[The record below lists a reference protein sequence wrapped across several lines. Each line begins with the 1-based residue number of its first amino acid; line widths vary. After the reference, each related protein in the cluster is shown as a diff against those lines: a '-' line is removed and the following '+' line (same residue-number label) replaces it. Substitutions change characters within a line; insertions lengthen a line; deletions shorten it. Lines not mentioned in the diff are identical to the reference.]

1 MTWSTLAATAVGTV
15 LGVLA
20 TLFAEHVR
28 RRGDRT
34 DHDRETLRTAFSAY
48 LTALSTARDAFIR
61 AEPAPERVGKGHI
74 AISEHGVYAERLQLD
89 LVAPR
94 TLTAKTGPAVDSV
107 LDLHDAVVAGHAPD
121 SPEYLRAWRAARRTR
136 AALIEEMRKSL
147 QRP

>member
-1 MTWSTLAATAVGTV
+1 MTWSTLAATAVGTA

-20 TLFAEHVR
+20 TLFADHVHR
-28 RRGDRT
+28 RRDHAE
-34 DHDRETLRTAFSAY
+34 HDRESLRAAFSDY

-61 AEPAPERVGKGHI
+61 AEPAPERVGKGHL
-74 AISEHGVYAERLQLD
+74 AISEHGVYAARLQLD

-94 TLTAKTGPAVDSV
+94 TLTAKTGPAVLSV
-107 LDLHDAVVAGHAPD
+107 LDLHDTVAAGHAPN